1 MKFKV
6 FFRLSVFF
14 AFLIFLLA
22 GASQAWAGSGATTT
36 TLAIS
41 SGGGSVTTVASGTV
55 VTLTATVIAGST
67 SVKTGQVSFCDAS
80 ATYCTDIHIL
90 GTAQL
95 TNAGTAIFKLRPG
108 IGSHSYKAVFL
119 GTNTD
124 SGSASGASA
133 LGVTGQYPTATIIAA
148 TGNPG
153 DYTLTATVAST
164 DHTSGAV
171 APTGTV
177 SFLDTSFGNAV
188 VGTAPLG
195 SGTTGVSFLGSQT
208 PGIGDGPS
216 SVATGDFNGDG
227 IPDLA
232 VANQAGS
239 SVTILF
245 GNGNGTFT

>member
-133 LGVTGQYPTATIIAA
+133 LGVTGKYPTATIIAA

-164 DHTSGAV
+164 DHFGRGCAYGDRFVPRHQFRKCGSWDRA
-171 APTGTV
+171 TG
-177 SFLDTSFGNAV
+177 FGNH
-188 VGTAPLG
+188 G
-195 SGTTGVSFLGSQT
+195 SELSRFT
-208 PGIGDGPS
+208 D
-216 SVATGDFNGDG
+216 TGDW
-227 IPDLA
+227 
-232 VANQAGS
+232 
-239 SVTILF
+239 
-245 GNGNGTFT
+245 